1 MQLFSF
7 IKKIKKRIKKQ
18 LTDDF
23 LDANIQKLSLKDSKK
38 TTGQLSKNK
47 IKKCKKILDKEK
59 TRQYNK

>member
-7 IKKIKKRIKKQ
+7 IKKIKKKNKKQ

-38 TTGQLSKNK
+38 NYWLVK
-47 IKKCKKILDKEK
+47 
-59 TRQYNK
+59 

>member
-47 IKKCKKILDKEK
+47 IKKL
-59 TRQYNK
+59 